1 MNSLPSDLKASFS
14 GYGYDDGYYYEPSYH
29 SCCPSTVDSKT
40 FVAFAGF
47 IALATYLLLTVIDMS
62 NLGRRRRKRSLTV
75 EIIEGKQWKIAFFG
89 HSSPALFTKGK
100 GATSFT
106 CFLKSK
112 LKLLEIHHQNR
123 QIAKNKKSPQI
134 IHFYAKWLKNAKI
147 CKLVISKV
155 INQFRFCTS

>member
-75 EIIEGKQWKIAFFG
+75 EIIEGKQWKFF
-89 HSSPALFTKGK
+89 
-100 GATSFT
+100 
-106 CFLKSK
+106 
-112 LKLLEIHHQNR
+112 
-123 QIAKNKKSPQI
+123 
-134 IHFYAKWLKNAKI
+134 
-147 CKLVISKV
+147 LVILHQLCLQRGSNLLSK
-155 INQFRFCTS
+155 I

>member
-75 EIIEGKQWKIAFFG
+75 EIVEGKQSFFNLHLLCLQRGSNLLSKI
-89 HSSPALFTKGK
+89 
-100 GATSFT
+100 
-106 CFLKSK
+106 
-112 LKLLEIHHQNR
+112 
-123 QIAKNKKSPQI
+123 
-134 IHFYAKWLKNAKI
+134 
-147 CKLVISKV
+147 
-155 INQFRFCTS
+155 